1 MPNPS
6 TTHQTLVM
14 WALRK
19 MQADGFIPIAY
30 DGALPQFDCQRRL
43 QYPPIVSGIRPD
55 AFAFS
60 PSNGVFAFGEAKTVF
75 DVEST
80 HTRQQL
86 LSYARMAGLGRDD
99 HARLYIVVPRSA
111 SKVLD
116 RVLAEVGLITA
127 KQLRRMHVPDC
138 FVEDRSVS
146 YA

>member
-6 TTHQTLVM
+6 MTHQILVM

-19 MQADGFIPIAY
+19 IQADGFIPLAY
-30 DGALPQFDCQRRL
+30 DGVLPQFDCQRRL

-80 HTRQQL
+80 HTRHQL
-86 LSYARMAGLGRDD
+86 LSYARMTGLGGDGQ
-99 HARLYIVVPRSA
+99 ACLYIVVPRSA
-111 SKVLD
+111 SKLLD
-116 RVLAEVGLITA
+116 RVLAEVGLIA
-127 KQLRRMHVPDC
+127 ARQLRRMHIPDC

-146 YA
+146 NA